1 LCFPGFFVVGQG
13 VSAVARRKY
22 QKSTPQFG
30 WPRLGIVNHDWKG
43 WVNRTMHPDVRNR
56 AIPGSRHFPLRTNMA
71 VITFANTKGGAGKTT
86 AVLLL
91 ATELARKGYRI
102 TILDADPQHW
112 ISRWHEVSGHVA
124 NISVIDFVTSASLPH
139 HISDN
144 KHNTDYF
151 IIDLPGARNP
161 MLATAI
167 GLSDHVLIPIQGCA
181 MDARGGAQVLEL
193 LQYLDEKAGIKI
205 GHSVVLTR
213 VNSMVTTRALA
224 LVKSLLSERQV
235 PVLDT
240 AIIERSAFRDI
251 FDCGGTLHT
260 LDPARASNVEKAREN
275 ALCFAEEIMR
285 KLPVRLAAAA
295 RMTGPL
301 IRSAA

>member
-1 LCFPGFFVVGQG
+1 
-13 VSAVARRKY
+13 
-22 QKSTPQFG
+22 
-30 WPRLGIVNHDWKG
+30 
-43 WVNRTMHPDVRNR
+43 
-56 AIPGSRHFPLRTNMA
+56 MA

-112 ISRWHEVSGHVA
+112 ISRWHEVSGQVA

-213 VNSMVTTRALA
+213 VNSMVTTRALS

-260 LDPARASNVEKAREN
+260 LDPARASNLEKAREN

-285 KLPVRLAAAA
+285 KLPVRLTAAA